1 MFTNNV
7 VQRVSVSTLLL
18 GSVHGCSPDTIRV
31 EQVGREIIEYALL
44 PNATS
49 GKDKIPSVE
58 FIGDQT
64 IGVIQSFAN
73 DLKNGDSISVVE
85 VSERDAR
92 HHIVIS
98 TLSSSEKLFGIR
110 LNSAWRQRKFTI
122 VGFWSIKENI
132 TSRPTPALMS
142 GHRTRETPRF
152 YVRTQRAM
160 FAQKPLRS
168 WAAEHRVMLTFLE

>member
-1 MFTNNV
+1 MGNVTFTNNL
-7 VQRVSVSTLLL
+7 VQRVSISTLIL
-18 GSVHGCSPDTIRV
+18 GSVLGCSPDTIRV
-31 EQVGREIIEYALL
+31 EQVSREIIEYALL

-49 GKDKIPSVE
+49 GKDKIQSIE

-73 DLKNGDSISVVE
+73 DLKNGYSISVVKVNE
-85 VSERDAR
+85 SDAS

-122 VGFWSIKENI
+122 VGFWSIKKNI
-132 TSRPTPALMS
+132 T
-142 GHRTRETPRF
+142 
-152 YVRTQRAM
+152 VRTA
-160 FAQKPLRS
+160 
-168 WAAEHRVMLTFLE
+168 H